1 VKNVTPGEIVSDS
14 PNTVLVPSESF
25 LKFDLGGIT
34 NGAVASGY
42 LRLDKAGAHG
52 IIQRLRVTHGSQE
65 LENLDNYYALVGEM
79 IALMQSSDSIN
90 GKLNVLNGLNN
101 SYLYNNT
108 TREVTAGL
116 VGERMVPFGAAD
128 INAFGVGAVAANRTY
143 AISLMSL
150 VGSLGSQYIPLF
162 EMTSAPLTISLQLV
176 SSALKFLTNA
186 QVLAAGNNFT
196 ISNVEFIGSFIE
208 LSDDSIAIIRNSLGG
223 SPLQYV
229 IQSYANYT
237 SNYTL
242 PNANT
247 SISSPVPAKYASLRS
262 LFCIMRSQSD
272 GATTF
277 FSQASTHFNIVDWRL
292 RIGSQVV
299 PYKSPNTMVEHY
311 AELIKAIGSLSD
323 ANHEPSINWYSYATN
338 SIPLANTET
347 SQLITER
354 TKSDSFGLGFDC
366 ETYANA
372 DKDKFFAGMNTLNS
386 DIYWN
391 INFAANATAPNVK
404 FDFYALYDNV
414 LVFENGI
421 CYSKR

>member
-1 VKNVTPGEIVSDS
+1 MINIPTS

-25 LKFDLGGIT
+25 LKFDLSGIT
-34 NGAVASGY
+34 NGAVVSNY
-42 LRLDKAGAHG
+42 LRLDKAGARG

-65 LENLDNYYALVGEM
+65 LENLDNYYVLVGEM

-101 SYLYNNT
+101 SYLYNNI
-108 TREVTAGL
+108 TREVTTGL
-116 VGERMVPFGAAD
+116 VGKRMVPFGTAAVNSFD
-128 INAFGVGAVAANRTY
+128 AAIVAATRTY

-162 EMTSAPLTISLQLV
+162 EMTSVPLTISIQLV

-186 QVLAAGNNFT
+186 QVLAAGNAFT

-208 LSDDSIAIIRNSLGG
+208 LSDDSVAIIRSSLGG

-237 SNYTL
+237 TNSTL

-247 SISSPVPAKYASLRS
+247 SVLQPVPTKFASLRS

-272 GATTF
+272 GAATF
-277 FSQASTHFNIVDWRL
+277 FSQASTHFNISDWKL

-299 PYKSPNTMVEHY
+299 PYKAPNTMVEHY

-323 ANHEPSINWYSYATN
+323 ANHEPPINCYSYASN

-347 SQLITER
+347 SQVVTER
-354 TKSDSFGLGFDC
+354 TKSDCFALGFDC
-366 ETYANA
+366 EIYANS

-386 DIYWN
+386 DILDY
-391 INFAANATAPNVK
+391 
-404 FDFYALYDNV
+404 
-414 LVFENGI
+414 
-421 CYSKR
+421 

>member
-1 VKNVTPGEIVSDS
+1 LCSIPLT
-14 PNTVLVPSESF
+14 
-25 LKFDLGGIT
+25 
-34 NGAVASGY
+34 SGPFSVINYFNY

-52 IIQRLRVTHGSQE
+52 IIQRLRITHGSQE

-101 SYLYNNT
+101 SYLFNNT
-108 TREVTAGL
+108 TREVTTGL
-116 VGERMVPFGAAD
+116 VGERLCAFGAAD
-128 INAFGVGAVAANRTY
+128 ANAFAANAVAANRTY

-162 EMTSAPLTISLQLV
+162 EMTSAPLTISIQLV
-176 SSALKFLTNA
+176 SSVLKFLTNA

-208 LSDDSIAIIRNSLGG
+208 LSDDSIATIRSSLGG

-247 SISSPVPAKYASLRS
+247 SISSPVPAKFASLRS
-262 LFCIMRSQSD
+262 LFCLLRSQPD
-272 GATTF
+272 GAATF
-277 FSQASTHFNIVDWRL
+277 FSQSSTHFNIIDWRL

-299 PYKSPNTMVEHY
+299 PYKTPNTMVEHY
-311 AELIKAIGSLSD
+311 SELIKAIGSLSD
-323 ANHEPSINWYSYATN
+323 ANHEPSINMYSYATN
-338 SIPLANTET
+338 SIPIANTET
-347 SQLITER
+347 SQVVTQT
-354 TKSDSFGLGFDC
+354 TKSDCFTLGFDC
-366 ETYANA
+366 EAYANS
-372 DKDKFFAGMNTLNS
+372 DKDKIFAGMNTLNS
-386 DIYWN
+386 DTYWN
-391 INFAANATAPNVK
+391 MNFSANATAPNVK
-404 FDFYALYDNV
+404 FDFYALFDNV
-414 LVFENGI
+414 LVFENDV